1 VSRDSLRAGL
11 TISLVFG
18 AVGVAT
24 TVSFATL
31 VFGENTEEFLNA
43 GIAHFLLGGAVA
55 GIILA
60 FVSSIRGQ
68 FGGIQDVSAAL
79 AAAVATSVTVSMAG
93 SNGEAIFA
101 NVLVALI
108 AAAVLAGITFVVI
121 GRFNLGNF
129 VRFVPFPVMAGFLA
143 ATGWLLFKGGLEV
156 AGGGGHLEILDLQHF
171 LDHAHMDQVALAIGF
186 GIGLYALTRILT
198 GQLWVLPAMLVA
210 GIALFYVVVALTE
223 PGLDDLR
230 ADHWL
235 IGPLPDEPFWE
246 TLTVPTSQLVEW
258 DAILG
263 SLGSILTYVVVA
275 ILALLVTASGLEL
288 EMERDIDVNEEM
300 ERSGLA
306 NIIAGFTGAPTSW
319 VIPPSTALASDRDA
333 LHPLFGA
340 LHGGLLLLVFLAGPA
355 LVSLFPRFIAG
366 GLLVFLGV
374 ELLAEWIW
382 DTRREMPLI
391 DLLVVLAIVASVEL
405 VGLLPGIAVGLIA
418 SVIIFL
424 VRYSSLKPIRET
436 RDGRSVHS
444 GRDRPIPDERLLGYY
459 SDEIY
464 IVELQGFIF
473 FGSAHTVYTTVK
485 ELFEST
491 EQAPSFLILDMRLV
505 QGIDSSATTALV
517 KTARLLRE
525 HEADLIVVPGSEA
538 VAQSLVQAGLDL
550 DHYEHLRVFDRFGEA
565 LEWSEDRVLEQA
577 RAQLQS
583 RGGDQA
589 DDGFLDAVFTDVM
602 AALDVQEEFEDLA
615 RILTPKM
622 EAIDAEAGTTLFEQ
636 HEENRRLFFILG
648 GVVAL
653 EKTDSHGNAS
663 RVGTLGRWNIVG
675 ELGAFLEYRE
685 PFTARV
691 EQPGEILALP
701 QDALAVLSAEAPE
714 LAHRLQRLAIQMIGS
729 KLEKT
734 SQTLAEP

>member
-1 VSRDSLRAGL
+1 M
-11 TISLVFG
+11 
-18 AVGVAT
+18 
-24 TVSFATL
+24 
-31 VFGENTEEFLNA
+31 
-43 GIAHFLLGGAVA
+43 
-55 GIILA
+55 LA
-60 FVSSIRGQ
+60 
-68 FGGIQDVSAAL
+68 
-79 AAAVATSVTVSMAG
+79 
-93 SNGEAIFA
+93 
-101 NVLVALI
+101 
-108 AAAVLAGITFVVI
+108 
-121 GRFNLGNF
+121 
-129 VRFVPFPVMAGFLA
+129 
-143 ATGWLLFKGGLEV
+143 
-156 AGGGGHLEILDLQHF
+156 
-171 LDHAHMDQVALAIGF
+171 
-186 GIGLYALTRILT
+186 
-198 GQLWVLPAMLVA
+198 A
-210 GIALFYVVVALTE
+210 GIALFYVVVALIE

-246 TLTVPTSQLVEW
+246 TLTVPASQLVEW

-288 EMERDIDVNEEM
+288 AMERDIDVNEEM

-340 LHGGLLLLVFLAGPA
+340 LHGGLLLVVFFAGPA

-382 DTRREMPLI
+382 DTRKEMPLI

-405 VGLLPGIAVGLIA
+405 VGLLPGVAVGLIA

-444 GRDRPIPDERLLGYY
+444 GRNRPIPDERLLGYY
-459 SDEIY
+459 SDEIF

-473 FGSAHTVYTTVK
+473 FGSAYTVYTAVK
-485 ELFEST
+485 ELFESA

-505 QGIDSSATTALV
+505 QGIDSSATSALL

-525 HEADLIVVPGSEA
+525 HQADLIVVPGSEA
-538 VAQSLVQAGLDL
+538 VAQSLVQAGLDP
-550 DHYEHLRVFDRFGEA
+550 DHYEHLRIFDRFGEA

-577 RAQLQS
+577 RTQLQS

-622 EAIDAEAGTTLFEQ
+622 EAIDAEPGTTLFEQ

-653 EKTDSHGNAS
+653 EKTDFHGNAS
-663 RVGTLGRWNIVG
+663 RVGTLGRWNMVG

-685 PFTARV
+685 PYTARV
-691 EQPGEILALP
+691 DEPGEILALP
-701 QDALAVLSAEAPE
+701 PDALAALSAEAPE

-734 SQTLAEP
+734 SQTIAEP

>member
-1 VSRDSLRAGL
+1 MSRDSLRAGL

-79 AAAVATSVTVSMAG
+79 AGAVATSVTVSMAG

-108 AAAVLAGITFVVI
+108 AAAVLTGITFVVI

-156 AGGGGHLEILDLQHF
+156 AGGGGHLEMLDLQHF
-171 LDHAHMDQVALAIGF
+171 LDHAHLDQVALAIGF
-186 GIGLYALTRILT
+186 GIGLFALTRILK

-210 GIALFYVVVALTE
+210 GIALFYVVVALIE

-246 TLTVPTSQLVEW
+246 TLMVPTSQLVEW

-288 EMERDIDVNEEM
+288 EMERDIDVNAEM

-306 NIIAGFTGAPTSW
+306 NVIAGFTGAPTSW
-319 VIPPSTALASDRDA
+319 VIPPSTALASERDA

-340 LHGGLLLLVFLAGPA
+340 IHGGLLLVVFLAGPA

-382 DTRREMPLI
+382 DTRKEMPLI
-391 DLLVVLAIVASVEL
+391 DLLVVLAIVASVEFF
-405 VGLLPGIAVGLIA
+405 GLLPGVAVGLIA
-418 SVIIFL
+418 SIIIFL
-424 VRYSSLKPIRET
+424 VRYSSLQPIRET
-436 RDGRSVHS
+436 LDGGSVHS

-459 SDEIY
+459 DEHIL
-464 IVELQGFIF
+464 ILGLQGYIF
-473 FGSAHTVYTTVK
+473 FGSAHTVYRTVK
-485 ELFEST
+485 EIFDSA
-491 EQAPSFLILDMRLV
+491 EQSPSFLILDMRLV
-505 QGIDSSATTALV
+505 QGIDSSAAAALV
-517 KTARLLRE
+517 KTARLLRD
-525 HEADLIVVPGSEA
+525 HDADLVIIPGSDS
-538 VAQSLVQAGLDL
+538 VRQSLHQADIDS
-550 DHYEHLRVFDRFGEA
+550 DHYEHLHVFDRFADA
-565 LEWSEDRVLEQA
+565 LEWCEDRVLEQA
-577 RAQLQS
+577 RIQLQQ
-583 RGGDQA
+583 RGGGVGE
-589 DDGFLDAVFTDVM
+589 DGFLDAVFTDVM
-602 AALDVQEEFEDLA
+602 AALDVQEEFEDLV
-615 RILTPKM
+615 RILRPRM
-622 EAIDAEAGTTLFEQ
+622 DAVEAADGTALFEQ
-636 HEENRRLFFILG
+636 HAENRRLFFIVSGL
-648 GVVAL
+648 VAL
-653 EKTDSHGNAS
+653 EKTDFHGSPA

-691 EQPGEILALP
+691 EQSGEIFALP
-701 QDALAVLSAEAPE
+701 AGSLTALFTEEPE
-714 LAHRLQRLAIQMIGS
+714 VSQRLLRLAIQMMGS